1 MNALTAEAKDRLD
14 NFFIVIR
21 AIGYCCLAAC
31 TVMILFASYR
41 AVIHHHERLAR
52 AEMLSNLATC
62 SGKVVY
68 QSDSYPYVEQYG
80 KKVWLYEEG
89 CK

>member
-1 MNALTAEAKDRLD
+1 MELTAESKDRLD
-14 NFFIVIR
+14 NFFIVIK

-31 TVMILFASYR
+31 VVMIMLGTYR

-62 SGKVVY
+62 SNKVVY
-68 QSDSYPYVEQYG
+68 QADSYPYVYQSG
-80 KKVWLYEEG
+80 KKVWLYEDG